1 MDHRINIMEILS
13 DSSVGWFCS
22 CNEMY
27 DTLDQLCDHI
37 RKETACQEKRLAQDL
52 IIIHEHTRS
61 QLYQNSN
68 E

>member
-37 RKETACQEKRLAQDL
+37 REETAYQEKRLAQDL
-52 IIIHEHTRS
+52 IIIHEHTR
-61 QLYQNSN
+61 
-68 E
+68 

>member
-27 DTLDQLCDHI
+27 DTLDQLTDHI
-37 RKETACQEKRLAQDL
+37 RRETDNQAKRLIADL
-52 IIIHEHTRS
+52 IIIHEHTR
-61 QLYQNSN
+61 
-68 E
+68 